1 MGWNFYWILRE
12 RERERERVL
21 SFWSWKCYNFFY
33 GYNCL
38 ENKDKSF
45 LYKMYIK
52 GFFLDREQKVHLKN
66 TKCYM
71 FMRFFFSLNFRITF
85 ISKKNWH
92 FNDYLRR
99 SIVALTNNFGISK
112 HIFLTHTKNKLF
124 ARNFYCPSEI
134 IWWEH
139 FPPKILTF

>member
-1 MGWNFYWILRE
+1 MKFLLTFV
-12 RERERERVL
+12 RERERVL
-21 SFWSWKCYNFFY
+21 SIWSWKCYCFFY
-33 GYNCL
+33 EYNCL

-45 LYKMYIK
+45 LYKMYTK
-52 GFFLDREQKVHLKN
+52 GSSKEYKVL
-66 TKCYM
+66 YVYA
-71 FMRFFFSLNFRITF
+71 FFFYLNFRITF

-99 SIVALTNNFGISK
+99 SIMALANNFGISK
-112 HIFLTHTKNKLF
+112 DIFLTHTKIKLF